1 MCNYNAMTLGCSS
14 DSAIR
19 NAATLLVQ
27 VLLLDYDC
35 TPLLDPTALFGGPH
49 MTLHGNLFWPDL
61 PDGGETRPPIN
72 KAAEAL
78 GMNSKEVLV
87 S

>member
-1 MCNYNAMTLGCSS
+1 
-14 DSAIR
+14 
-19 NAATLLVQ
+19 

-35 TPLLDPTALFGGPH
+35 TPLINPTALFDGPH

-61 PDGGETRPPIN
+61 PDGGETRPPFN

-78 GMNSKEVLV
+78 GMNSTEVLV
-87 S
+87 SICLQQQQQQHPQDA